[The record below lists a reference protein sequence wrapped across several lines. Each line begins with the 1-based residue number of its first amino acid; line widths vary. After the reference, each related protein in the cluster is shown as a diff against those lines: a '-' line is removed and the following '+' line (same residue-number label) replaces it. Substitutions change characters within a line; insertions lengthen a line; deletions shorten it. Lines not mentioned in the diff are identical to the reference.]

1 MGIGYEFERSV
12 VAVLVDGEVNGT
24 GVVIAPGKVLTC
36 AHVLGPHD
44 PVQRSTKPL
53 AIQFYAS
60 HPAFRGS
67 NTTAEKASTPT
78 TAASDV
84 SQPVSVSVDWN
95 NYSEEDVLDLA
106 VLSWQA
112 TLPAEVAVARMSLSQ
127 SLEGIEICARGY
139 PELGDFSS
147 LPGVGRITGKV
158 PHDASGQ
165 FHWGLE
171 STQITGGFSGGPVF
185 RKDNGEMI
193 GLARVATRPDGNWR
207 LNTTAIAISVQSIRK
222 ICGSLI
228 EDQSAEIAAHHQK
241 SLERLKTKLVEQ
253 FETSE
258 FVWKTLWDSLRSK
271 RVTGCVGV
279 ANGPSM
285 VAESLIS
292 SRVPVN
298 EFVECAIESYRA
310 CVRVRD
316 RKAQAA
322 ITEVYVLVLAA
333 ILDPDLIRDVR
344 TKLFTGERFF
354 CIPYSV
360 RPIFE
365 IVMAG
370 VEGRLGRFKPD
381 SKGKKRRLPINVL
394 EFNAAERGIETR
406 GRLPEDKFKSEL
418 ADHLGCGI
426 ERIPSGTLNQFLN
439 GILKR
444 RFEDQESVYMIQGH
458 DKPRLSSEM
467 IEQIQ
472 KDYPDLVIAE
482 LSKGSGDTLDA
493 EIAAMVPWLNGDL
506 PIKAEK
512 KK

>member
-1 MGIGYEFERSV
+1 VEAIIEF
-12 VAVLVDGEVNGT
+12 
-24 GVVIAPGKVLTC
+24 
-36 AHVLGPHD
+36 
-44 PVQRSTKPL
+44 
-53 AIQFYAS
+53 
-60 HPAFRGS
+60 
-67 NTTAEKASTPT
+67 
-78 TAASDV
+78 
-84 SQPVSVSVDWN
+84 
-95 NYSEEDVLDLA
+95 
-106 VLSWQA
+106 
-112 TLPAEVAVARMSLSQ
+112 
-127 SLEGIEICARGY
+127 
-139 PELGDFSS
+139 
-147 LPGVGRITGKV
+147 
-158 PHDASGQ
+158 
-165 FHWGLE
+165 
-171 STQITGGFSGGPVF
+171 
-185 RKDNGEMI
+185 
-193 GLARVATRPDGNWR
+193 
-207 LNTTAIAISVQSIRK
+207 
-222 ICGSLI
+222 CGSLI

-241 SLERLKTKLVEQ
+241 SLERLKTRLVEQ

-258 FVWKTLWDSLRSK
+258 FAWKTLWDSLCSK

-279 ANGPSM
+279 ARDSSM

-310 CVRVRD
+310 CVRASN

-426 ERIPSGTLNQFLN
+426 ERIPSGTLKQFLN

-444 RFEDQESVYMIQGH
+444 RFEGQESVYMIQGH
-458 DKPRLSSEM
+458 DKPRLSSDM

-482 LSKGSGDTLDA
+482 LSRGSGDASDA
-493 EIAAMVPWLNGDL
+493 EVNAMVPWLTGDL